1 MNSSAAPHCEHVLHF
16 HPVLA
21 GSSMGEGDKAMLL
34 IARLDS
40 SGGEEPNELQSMA
53 TLRFLKD
60 DEMDNSVPS

>member
-1 MNSSAAPHCEHVLHF
+1 
-16 HPVLA
+16 
-21 GSSMGEGDKAMLL
+21 MGEGDKAMLL